1 MIPTSLSD
9 CDCCGLPI
17 TTVTTDDC
25 PRCGYPITAAK
36 EEQFL
41 ASSLLS
47 LDRVATFGGANI
59 TVTQLIERYRRRLS
73 YLQKAKTLRAE
84 LSSQKTPGL
93 KLLRSIHHP
102 QSTQVGIP
110 ASLSAETADAACVRT
125 AK

>member
-59 TVTQLIERYRRRLS
+59 TVTQLIERYRPSSKLS
-73 YLQKAKTLRAE
+73 TKGKNA
-84 LSSQKTPGL
+84 
-93 KLLRSIHHP
+93 
-102 QSTQVGIP
+102 
-110 ASLSAETADAACVRT
+110 ASGTE
-125 AK
+125 